1 MNDINSIIDYLSMK
15 RTQSNINGTSHHAC
29 ALVPNHL
36 KGCFS
41 KVDNLW
47 RKSL

>member
-1 MNDINSIIDYLSMK
+1 MNDITSIISYLSMK
-15 RTQSNINGTSHHAC
+15 RIQSNLNGASHHAC

-41 KVDNLW
+41 KGDNLW
-47 RKSL
+47 RESL